1 MKYDVKSDIKRDY
14 FRAKLLQYTRKAFKT
29 LPELENARI
38 LDVGCGSGVV
48 TLELARLSG
57 GHVVGIDIDQSA
69 LAELNQKIVQ
79 AGLVDRVR
87 ATHGSMKDMQ
97 FRDESIDL
105 IWSEGAI
112 FVMGFEEALGD
123 WRRFLRPGGF
133 LVLHARMEN
142 VEKRVELIPTLGY
155 ELIDKFVVPKQAWWD
170 EYYGPLEKL
179 IEGLRHKY
187 RNDPKAQTFLD
198 KEQSEVNEFKSKT
211 EFHGSV
217 FYIMQK
223 TKGK

>member
-29 LPELENARI
+29 LPELENPMI

-48 TLELARLSG
+48 TLELARLSS
-57 GHVVGIDIDQSA
+57 GHVVGVDIDQTA
-69 LAELNQKIVQ
+69 LAELNEKIVQ

-87 ATHGSMKDMQ
+87 TMHGSMKDMQ

-112 FVMGFEEALGD
+112 FVIGFKEALRD
-123 WRRFLRPGGF
+123 WRRFLRPGRF
-133 LVLHARMEN
+133 LVLHARTEN
-142 VEKRVELIPTLGY
+142 IEQRVELIPTLGY
-155 ELIDKFVVPKQAWWD
+155 ELVDKFVVPKQAWWD

-187 RNDPKAQTFLD
+187 RNDPRAQAFLD
-198 KEQSEVNEFKSKT
+198 KEQSEVNEFKSKA

-223 TKGK
+223 K

>member
-29 LPELENARI
+29 LPELRNPRI

-48 TLELARLSG
+48 TLELARLSS
-57 GHVVGIDIDQSA
+57 GHVVGIDIDQTA
-69 LAELNQKIVQ
+69 LAGLNEKIVQ

-87 ATHGSMKDMQ
+87 TIHGSMKDMQ

-112 FVMGFEEALGD
+112 FVIGFKEALRD

-133 LVLHARMEN
+133 LVLHARIEN
-142 VEKRVELIPTLGY
+142 IEQRVELIPTLGY
-155 ELIDKFVVPKQAWWD
+155 ELIDTFVVPKQAWWD

-187 RNDPKAQTFLD
+187 RNDPKAQAFLD
-198 KEQSEVNEFKSKT
+198 KEQSEVNEFKSKA

-223 TKGK
+223 IKGK